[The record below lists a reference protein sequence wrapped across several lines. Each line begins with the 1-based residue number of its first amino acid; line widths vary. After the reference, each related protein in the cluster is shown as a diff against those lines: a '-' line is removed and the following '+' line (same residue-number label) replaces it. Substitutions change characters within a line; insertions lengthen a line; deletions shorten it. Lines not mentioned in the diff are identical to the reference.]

1 MKRTKSVIMRKI
13 ESFFYNFIR
22 NEKNVAAVLVIL
34 FMLQIIP
41 ILYLGQFNHPTSDDF
56 LYGKASHDAW
66 VSTGSPVQAVQ
77 AAIDGVKEDY
87 YRWQGSYAALFFMR
101 LEPTVFGE
109 AYYAVV
115 PYLMIGLLALGT
127 LYFVRTLCKVVLKT
141 ESLHYISISMLILM
155 LCIQFSPV
163 ASEQFFWYNSSV
175 YYNAFHSFL
184 LCYLAWILRYLF
196 LGKKRYVVYM
206 ALFGIILGGGNYISA
221 LTLAILQGMA
231 IVGAFLYG
239 KYVKK
244 ADGRSSEEICDER
257 LGESSSKISIDKQ
270 GKIYQRRAVV
280 LTILWLEF
288 LACFAVSA
296 LAPGNAVRAES
307 TWGYG
312 PVSSIIHSL
321 IQGVKYYEAWTD
333 KWWLLVALCL
343 LPMMIQLIR
352 KTSFSFAYPGI
363 VIIFLYG
370 VFSAMSCPTFY
381 ALGTTGP
388 GRIINIIYDAF
399 LMVTFI
405 QLFYLTGWIYRKW
418 EVVFEGKRSEEKT
431 SVEKT
436 SVGKMADAST
446 TLRQQLGEA
455 LQKACAVMIGVLILV
470 LVVSGSFL
478 DVTTITACKVWIKG
492 EAKQYDLEYK
502 ERLAQLEDETISDVV
517 FFPYTVEP
525 DLVFIADALDDP
537 EFVNNREWA
546 DFYGKNSLIVRP

>member
-1 MKRTKSVIMRKI
+1 MK
-13 ESFFYNFIR
+13 SFSYNFIR
-22 NEKNVAAVLVIL
+22 NEKKVAAVLVIL

-56 LYGKASHDAW
+56 LYGKASHDVW
-66 VSTGSPVQAVQ
+66 VSTGSPIQAVQ

-87 YRWQGSYAALFFMR
+87 YRWQGSYASLFFMR

-109 AYYAVV
+109 ACYAVV
-115 PYLMIGLLALGT
+115 PYLMIGLLTLGT

-141 ESLHYISISMLILM
+141 ESLHYISISMLVLM

-206 ALFGIILGGGNYISA
+206 ALFGVILGGGNYISA

-231 IVGAFLYG
+231 IAGAFLYQ
-239 KYVKK
+239 KYNVKK
-244 ADGRSSEEICDER
+244 
-257 LGESSSKISIDKQ
+257 
-270 GKIYQRRAVV
+270 GKIYQKRAFV
-280 LTILWLEF
+280 LTLLWLEF

-352 KTSFSFAYPGI
+352 KTTFSFAYPGI
-363 VIIFLYG
+363 VILFLYG

-399 LMVTFI
+399 LMVTYI

-418 EVVFEGKRSEEKT
+418 EGFWNKKASESDINESDINK
-431 SVEKT
+431 SIAYMEPDVSDKI
-436 SVGKMADAST
+436 G
-446 TLRQQLGEA
+446 LA
-455 LQKACAVMIGVLILV
+455 LQNGCFVAIVSLILI

-517 FFPYTVEP
+517 FAPYTVEP
-525 DLVFIADALDDP
+525 DLVFIADALEDP
-537 EFVNNREWA
+537 DFVNNREWA
-546 DFYGKNSLIVRP
+546 DFYGKNSLVVRP

>member
-1 MKRTKSVIMRKI
+1 MVNMKKQKTKLW
-13 ESFFYNFIR
+13 NLIR
-22 NEKNVAAVLVIL
+22 NEKKVAAVLVIL
-34 FMLQIIP
+34 FVLQIIP
-41 ILYLGQFNHPTSDDF
+41 ILYLGQFNQPTSDDF
-56 LYGKASHDAW
+56 LYGKASHDVW
-66 VSTGSPVQAVQ
+66 VSTGSPVQTVQ

-109 AYYAVV
+109 ACYAVV
-115 PYLMIGLLALGT
+115 PYLMIWLLTLGT

-206 ALFGIILGGGNYISA
+206 ALFGVILGGGNYISA

-231 IVGAFLYG
+231 IAGAFLYQ
-239 KYVKK
+239 KYNVEK
-244 ADGRSSEEICDER
+244 
-257 LGESSSKISIDKQ
+257 
-270 GKIYQRRAVV
+270 GKIYQKRAFV
-280 LTILWLEF
+280 LTLLWLEF

-343 LPMMIQLIR
+343 LPMMVQLIR
-352 KTSFSFAYPGI
+352 KTTFSFAYPGI
-363 VIIFLYG
+363 VILFLYG

-399 LMVTFI
+399 LLVTYI

-418 EVVFEGKRSEEKT
+418 EGIWNKKASESDINESDINK
-431 SVEKT
+431 SIAYMEPYVSDKI
-436 SVGKMADAST
+436 G
-446 TLRQQLGEA
+446 LA
-455 LQKACAVMIGVLILV
+455 LQNGCFVAIVSLILI

-517 FFPYTVEP
+517 FAPYTVEP
-525 DLVFIADALDDP
+525 DLVFIADALEDP

>member
-1 MKRTKSVIMRKI
+1 MKKLKT
-13 ESFFYNFIR
+13 NLWNLIR
-22 NEKNVAAVLVIL
+22 NEKKVAAVLVIL
-34 FMLQIIP
+34 FVLQIVP

-56 LYGKASHDAW
+56 LYGKAAHDML
-66 VSTGSPVQAVQ
+66 VSTGSPIQAVQ
-77 AAIDGVKEDY
+77 AAIDGVKDDY

-109 AYYAVV
+109 ACYAVV
-115 PYLMIGLLALGT
+115 PYMMIGFLTLGT

-141 ESLHYISISMLILM
+141 ESLHYVSISMLILM

-206 ALFGIILGGGNYISA
+206 AIFGVILGGGNYISA

-231 IVGAFLYG
+231 IAGTFLYG
-239 KYVKK
+239 KCNAEK
-244 ADGRSSEEICDER
+244 
-257 LGESSSKISIDKQ
+257 
-270 GKIYQRRAVV
+270 GKIYRRRAVV

-343 LPMMIQLIR
+343 LPMMVQLIR
-352 KTSFSFAYPGI
+352 KTTFSFAYPGI
-363 VIIFLYG
+363 VILFLYG

-399 LMVTFI
+399 LMVTYI
-405 QLFYLTGWIYRKW
+405 QL
-418 EVVFEGKRSEEKT
+418 
-431 SVEKT
+431 
-436 SVGKMADAST
+436 
-446 TLRQQLGEA
+446 
-455 LQKACAVMIGVLILV
+455 
-470 LVVSGSFL
+470 
-478 DVTTITACKVWIKG
+478 
-492 EAKQYDLEYK
+492 
-502 ERLAQLEDETISDVV
+502 
-517 FFPYTVEP
+517 
-525 DLVFIADALDDP
+525 
-537 EFVNNREWA
+537 
-546 DFYGKNSLIVRP
+546 

>member
-1 MKRTKSVIMRKI
+1 MVNMKKQKTKLW
-13 ESFFYNFIR
+13 NLIR
-22 NEKNVAAVLVIL
+22 NEKKVAAVLVIL
-34 FMLQIIP
+34 FVLQIIP

-56 LYGKASHDAW
+56 LYGKASHDVW
-66 VSTGSPVQAVQ
+66 VSTGSPVQTVQ

-109 AYYAVV
+109 ACYAVV
-115 PYLMIGLLALGT
+115 PYLMIWLLTLGT

-184 LCYLAWILRYLF
+184 LCYLAWILHYLF

-206 ALFGIILGGGNYISA
+206 ALFGVILGGGNYISA

-231 IVGAFLYG
+231 IAGAFLYQKYNVEKG
-239 KYVKK
+239 KT
-244 ADGRSSEEICDER
+244 
-257 LGESSSKISIDKQ
+257 
-270 GKIYQRRAVV
+270 YQKRAFV
-280 LTILWLEF
+280 LTLLWLEF

-343 LPMMIQLIR
+343 LPMMVQLIR
-352 KTSFSFAYPGI
+352 KTTFSFAYPGI
-363 VIIFLYG
+363 VILFLYG

-388 GRIINIIYDAF
+388 GRIVNIIYDAF
-399 LMVTFI
+399 LLVTYI
-405 QLFYLTGWIYRKW
+405 QLFYLTGWIYRKC
-418 EVVFEGKRSEEKT
+418 EVVFEGKISEEKT

-455 LQKACAVMIGVLILV
+455 LQKACAMMIGVLILI

-517 FFPYTVEP
+517 FAPYTVEP

-546 DFYGKNSLIVRP
+546 DFYGKNSLVVRP

>member
-1 MKRTKSVIMRKI
+1 MVNMKKLKTNLW
-13 ESFFYNFIR
+13 NFIR
-22 NEKNVAAVLVIL
+22 DEKKVAAVLVIL
-34 FMLQIIP
+34 FVFQIIP

-56 LYGKASHDAW
+56 LYGKASHDVW
-66 VSTGSPVQAVQ
+66 VSTGSPVQTVQ
-77 AAIDGVKEDY
+77 AAIDGVKDDY

-109 AYYAVV
+109 ACYAVV
-115 PYLMIGLLALGT
+115 PYLMIGLLTLGT

-141 ESLHYISISMLILM
+141 ESLHYISISMLVLM

-231 IVGAFLYG
+231 IAGAFLYQ
-239 KYVKK
+239 KC
-244 ADGRSSEEICDER
+244 SDE
-257 LGESSSKISIDKQ
+257 K

-280 LTILWLEF
+280 LTLLWLEF

-312 PVSSIIHSL
+312 PVSSTIHSL

-343 LPMMIQLIR
+343 LPMMVQLIR
-352 KTSFSFAYPGI
+352 KTTFSFAYPGI

-399 LMVTFI
+399 LMVTYI
-405 QLFYLTGWIYRKW
+405 QLFYVTGWICRKW
-418 EVVFEGKRSEEKT
+418 EGIWNKKASESDINKGMDNIEPDVREKI
-431 SVEKT
+431 
-436 SVGKMADAST
+436 G
-446 TLRQQLGEA
+446 LA
-455 LQKACAVMIGVLILV
+455 LQNGCFVVIVSLILI

-517 FFPYTVEP
+517 FAPYTVEP

>member
-1 MKRTKSVIMRKI
+1 MVNMKKLKTNLW
-13 ESFFYNFIR
+13 NFIR
-22 NEKNVAAVLVIL
+22 DEKKVAAVLVIL
-34 FMLQIIP
+34 FVLQIIP

-56 LYGKASHDAW
+56 LYGKASRDVW
-66 VSTGSPVQAVQ
+66 VSTGSPVQTVQ

-109 AYYAVV
+109 ACYAVV
-115 PYLMIGLLALGT
+115 PYLMIGLLTLGT

-141 ESLHYISISMLILM
+141 ESLHYISISMLVLM

-184 LCYLAWILRYLF
+184 LCYLAWLLRYLF

-206 ALFGIILGGGNYISA
+206 ALFGVILGGGNYISA

-231 IVGAFLYG
+231 IAGAFLYQE
-239 KYVKK
+239 YVRKT
-244 ADGRSSEEICDER
+244 GRKNSGEICDENS
-257 LGESSSKISIDKQ
+257 GKSSSQISEKSIAKQ
-270 GKIYQRRAVV
+270 GKICQRRVVV
-280 LTILWLEF
+280 LTVLWLEF

-312 PVSSIIHSL
+312 PVSSTIHSL

-343 LPMMIQLIR
+343 LPMMVQLIR
-352 KTSFSFAYPGI
+352 KTTFSFAYPGI

-399 LMVTFI
+399 LMVTYI
-405 QLFYLTGWIYRKW
+405 QLFYVTGWICRKW
-418 EVVFEGKRSEEKT
+418 EGIWNKKASESDINESDINK
-431 SVEKT
+431 SIAYMEPDVSDKIG
-436 SVGKMADAST
+436 V
-446 TLRQQLGEA
+446 A
-455 LQKACAVMIGVLILV
+455 LQNGCFVVIVSLILI

-517 FFPYTVEP
+517 FAPYTVEP
-525 DLVFIADALDDP
+525 DLVFIADALEDP